1 VWKTFA
7 KLQGSSHEDLSV
19 VIEDV
24 QFHRATIMPKEGEN
38 FTSHLSITSCLL
50 HFKYEYCT
58 GLFKMIVGVQLSSGN
73 SAPNLGNIHHLI
85 IPFEGG
91 MHSFKRQGVCVSQS

>member
-7 KLQGSSHEDLSV
+7 KLQGKSHEDLSV

-50 HFKYEYCT
+50 HLNMNT
-58 GLFKMIVGVQLSSGN
+58 VQVYL
-73 SAPNLGNIHHLI
+73 
-85 IPFEGG
+85 
-91 MHSFKRQGVCVSQS
+91 K